1 MMDLAKRLRSR
12 GYRLTPQRK
21 AVFEVL
27 AGSEGRPLSPE
38 DVFVLARE
46 EHPGL
51 GLTTVYRT
59 LELFQDLEIALPVH
73 LHGDSRYYEINTG
86 KHHHHMVC
94 ISCNRVEVID
104 TCLIEDIEEIVR
116 DASDFMITS
125 HCMSLFGYC
134 RSCMG
139 GGKRGNVHV

>member
-1 MMDLAKRLRSR
+1 MDLAKRLRSR
-12 GYRLTPQRK
+12 GHRLTPQRK

-27 AGSEGRPLSPE
+27 AGNEGRPLNPE
-38 DVFVLARE
+38 DVYVLARDK
-46 EHPGL
+46 HPGL

-59 LELFQDLEIALPVH
+59 LELFQELEIVLPVH
-73 LHGDSRYYEINTG
+73 LHGDSHYFEINTG

-94 ISCNRVEVID
+94 ISCNRVEVVD
-104 TCLIEDIEEIVR
+104 ACLIEDIEEIVR
-116 DASDFMITS
+116 DGSDFMITS

-139 GGKRGNVHV
+139 SGKRGNVHV